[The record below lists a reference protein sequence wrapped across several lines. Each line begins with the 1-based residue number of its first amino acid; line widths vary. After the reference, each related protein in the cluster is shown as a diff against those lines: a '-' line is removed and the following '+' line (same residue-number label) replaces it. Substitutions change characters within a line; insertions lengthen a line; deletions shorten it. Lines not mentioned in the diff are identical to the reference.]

1 MITTGRTLDAEGH
14 PVPDTGFDVDPDG
27 DLATLLGDR
36 TGALTSHPTQ
46 AVWSAPLPAPA
57 GDPETIRSVGI
68 HEPGFGGPPEHYHED
83 SVEVFDVRAGEATF
97 LIDDR
102 EVRVGAGETLTVDT
116 GERHTFRVEGDQLC
130 YMVVD
135 IRSPGTLR
143 HVLPTLGGL
152 AHDEDASVENPLQAA
167 ALADRL
173 DGNTT
178 FTTPSEAVVRPL
190 SAALA
195 PVARLAGYDGAYA
208 RYTQDA
214 FWERHVE
221 QPAM

>member
-1 MITTGRTLDAEGH
+1 MTITGRTLDADGS
-14 PVPDTGFDVDPDG
+14 PVPGTGFDLNPDG
-27 DLATLLGDR
+27 DLAALLRER

-46 AVWSAPLPAPA
+46 AVWSAPLPAPDD
-57 GDPETIRSVGI
+57 GDAIRSVGI
-68 HEPGFGGPPEHYHED
+68 HEPGFDGPPEHYHEE
-83 SVEVFDVRAGEATF
+83 SVEVFDVRSGAATF

-102 EVRVGAGETLTVDT
+102 EVPVAAGERLTVDT
-116 GERHTFRVEGDQLC
+116 GQRHTFRVEGDERC
-130 YMVVD
+130 HMVVE
-135 IRSPGTLR
+135 IRSPGKLR

-152 AHDEDASVENPLQAA
+152 AHDDAASVEDPLQAA

-195 PVARLAGYDGAYA
+195 PVARLAGYEGAYDK
-208 RYTQDA
+208 YTRDA

-221 QPAM
+221 QPAL

>member
-1 MITTGRTLDAEGH
+1 MTITGRTLDAAGD
-14 PVPDTGFDVDPDG
+14 PVPGTGFEFDPDG
-27 DLATLLGDR
+27 DLADLLARR

-46 AVWSAPLPAPA
+46 GVWSAPLPAPEDGPA
-57 GDPETIRSVGI
+57 TIRSVGI
-68 HEPGFGGPPEHYHED
+68 HEPGFDGPPEHYHEH

-102 EVRVGAGETLTVDT
+102 EVPVRAGETLTVDT
-116 GERHTFRVEGDQLC
+116 GERHTFRVEGDERC

-135 IRSPGTLR
+135 IRSPGKLR

-152 AHDEDASVENPLQAA
+152 AHDDDASVENPLQAA

-173 DGNTT
+173 IDNTV
-178 FTTPSEAVVRPL
+178 FTTPNETAVRSLRAV
-190 SAALA
+190 LA
-195 PVARLAGYDGAYA
+195 PVAKLAGYDGAYDE
-208 RYTQDA
+208 YTRDA

-221 QPAM
+221 QPAP